1 VTLTDNGWA
10 DSARAWIDHVDGEN
24 AKRRLLLDPVMLRLS
39 GDVSGLRVLDAG
51 CGEGR
56 FSRMLAERGAD
67 VAGVDVTRE
76 MAIEAARRA
85 GSGQSYAIAMAERLP
100 LADETFDVAV
110 SYVMLVD
117 VIDYRGAIAEMARVL
132 RPGGRIVVA
141 NVGFVSASPGW
152 ERDADG
158 RRLYHRIDRYL
169 EERPFDIDSSGIRI
183 TNWHRPLSAYMRA
196 YLSQGLLLREFLE
209 PAPETDDLRDDPAT
223 EDWYRV
229 PDFNVML
236 WEKPHGG

>member
-1 VTLTDNGWA
+1 VTLIDNGWA
-10 DSARAWIDHVDGEN
+10 DSARAWIDHVDGSDTR
-24 AKRRLLLDPVMLRLS
+24 RRLLLDPVMLRLC
-39 GDVSGLRVLDAG
+39 GDVAGLRVLDAG

-56 FSRMLAERGAD
+56 FSRMLAERGAT
-67 VAGVDVTRE
+67 VAGVDATPE
-76 MAIEAARRA
+76 MAAEAARRA

-169 EERPFDIDSSGIRI
+169 EERPFDIDRSDIRI

-236 WEKPHGG
+236 WEKPRGD